1 MPVPRT
7 NATMRDRASKALAR
21 TSRMAGASTD
31 MTKLRC
37 RRGGVLP
44 YRSEMPPEST
54 KLYAA
59 YRPFFIV
66 TIPGL
71 GAISVEIG
79 PPDRITRTLVRALG
93 SLIVHGRDGFFR
105 KRLSSDLNETRFEHR
120 AADILVVS
128 LAICCSIPLRAAG
141 IGPIDDATV
150 TICQMRDFGH
160 FRCTQRKIK
169 NGSIFR

>member
-44 YRSEMPPEST
+44 YPSAKPPESAE
-54 KLYAA
+54 LYPP
-59 YRPFFIV
+59 YRPLFLV
-66 TIPGL
+66 PNPGF
-71 GAISVEIG
+71 GAISVEMG
-79 PPDRITRTLVRALG
+79 PRDRITRTLVGALG

-105 KRLSSDLNETRFEHR
+105 KRLISDLNGTRFEHR

-128 LAICCSIPLRAAG
+128 LAICGSIPLRAAG

>member
-1 MPVPRT
+1 M
-7 NATMRDRASKALAR
+7 
-21 TSRMAGASTD
+21 
-31 MTKLRC
+31 
-37 RRGGVLP
+37 LP

-93 SLIVHGRDGFFR
+93 SLIVRGRDGFFR

-128 LAICCSIPLRAAG
+128 LAICGSIPLRAAG